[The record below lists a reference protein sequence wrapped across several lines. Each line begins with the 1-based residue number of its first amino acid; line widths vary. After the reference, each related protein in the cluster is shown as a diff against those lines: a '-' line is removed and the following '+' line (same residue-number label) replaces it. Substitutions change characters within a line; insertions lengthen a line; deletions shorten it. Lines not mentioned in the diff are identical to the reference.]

1 MVASGS
7 IGGALRLFGCCR
19 FQFDVGVLRNL
30 MSLLN
35 FINSFEEHP
44 FCIFVGL

>member
-35 FINSFEEHP
+35 FINFFAKHP
-44 FCIFVGL
+44 FCRFVGL